1 MIFSII
7 LYSVLQV
14 QAHELVAPVYH
25 NHDISQDGSE
35 LSVMQLY
42 ALFSKS
48 RGIILDL
55 PDGSFTA
62 TATLSSTFLP
72 KYARIDETE
81 VHGNGH
87 GNGIA
92 WAGKVGSQNVLAV
105 DMKTSYLVTG
115 VAVQGRADAA
125 QWVKR
130 FSVLTSENGS
140 KWVSQG
146 TFNGNFDHLSVC
158 RVRFKSPVLA
168 RFVKFIVLQYHGYP
182 CMRVD
187 VLVYDANK
195 E

>member
-25 NHDISQDGSE
+25 NHDIGQDGSE
-35 LSVMQLY
+35 LSVVQLN

-48 RGIILDL
+48 RGIIHDL
-55 PDGSFTA
+55 SDGSLTA
-62 TATLSSTFLP
+62 TGSFSSAHLP

-81 VHGNGH
+81 IH

-92 WAGKVGSQNVLAV
+92 WAGIKGSQNALTV

-115 VAVQGRADAA
+115 VATQGRADEH

-130 FSVLTSENGS
+130 FSVMTSEDGT
-140 KWVSQG
+140 KWASQG
-146 TFNGNFDHLSVC
+146 IFNGNFDYLSVC
-158 RVRFKSPVLA
+158 RVRFNSPVLA
-168 RFVKFIVLQYHGYP
+168 RFVKFKVLDYHNHP
-182 CMRVD
+182 SMRVD

>member
-14 QAHELVAPVYH
+14 QAHKLVAPVYH

-35 LSVMQLY
+35 LSVTQLY

-48 RGIILDL
+48 RGIIHDL
-55 PDGSFTA
+55 SDESLTA
-62 TATLSSTFLP
+62 TATYSSAFLP

-81 VHGNGH
+81 VHGNG
-87 GNGIA
+87 IS
-92 WAGKVGSQNVLAV
+92 WAGKAGSQNVLAV

-130 FSVLTSENGS
+130 FSVLTSDNGT
-140 KWVSQG
+140 KWVFQG
-146 TFNGNFDHLSVC
+146 TFIGNFDQLSVC
-158 RVRFKSPVLA
+158 RVSFKSPVLA
-168 RFVKFIVLQYHGYP
+168 RFVKFSVLDYHNHP
-182 CMRVD
+182 SMRVD

>member
-25 NHDISQDGSE
+25 NHDIGQNGSE
-35 LSVMQLY
+35 LSVTQLI

-48 RGIILDL
+48 RGIIHDL
-55 PDGSFTA
+55 PDGSLTA
-62 TATLSSTFLP
+62 TGSHSSPYLP

-81 VHGNGH
+81 VRGNGV
-87 GNGIA
+87 A
-92 WAGKVGSQNVLAV
+92 WAGITGSHNVLSV

-115 VAVQGRADAA
+115 VATQGRADLG

-130 FSVLTSENGS
+130 FSVRTSENGT

-146 TFNGNFDHLSVC
+146 IFNGNFDQLSVC
-158 RVRFKSPVLA
+158 RVRFNSPVLA
-168 RFVKFIVLQYHGYP
+168 RFVKFTVLDYHHHP
-182 CMRVD
+182 SMRVD

>member
-62 TATLSSTFLP
+62 TATHSSDFPP

-81 VHGNGH
+81 VDGNGR
-87 GNGIA
+87 A
-92 WAGKVGSQNVLAV
+92 WIGKIGSLNVLTV

-115 VAVQGRADAA
+115 VAVQGRVNTK

-130 FSVLTSENGS
+130 FSVLTSENGT

-158 RVRFKSPVLA
+158 RVRFISPVLA
-168 RFVKFIVLQYHGYP
+168 RFVKFIVVDYHSHP
-182 CMRVD
+182 SMRVD

>member
-48 RGIILDL
+48 RGIIHDL
-55 PDGSFTA
+55 PDGSLTA
-62 TATLSSTFLP
+62 TATHSSDFLP

-81 VHGNGH
+81 VY

-92 WAGKVGSQNVLAV
+92 WAGIKGSLNELAV
-105 DMKTSYLVTG
+105 DMKTSYVVTG
-115 VAVQGRADAA
+115 VAVQGRADGK

-130 FSVLTSENGS
+130 FSVLTSENGT

-168 RFVKFIVLQYHGYP
+168 RFVKFTVLDYYNHP
-182 CMRVD
+182 SMRVD
-187 VLVYDANK
+187 VLVYDDNK

>member
-1 MIFSII
+1 MIISII

-35 LSVMQLY
+35 LSVMQLS

-62 TATLSSTFLP
+62 TATASSAFLP

-81 VHGNGH
+81 VH

-130 FSVLTSENGS
+130 FSVSTSENGS
-140 KWVSQG
+140 NWVSQG

-168 RFVKFIVLQYHGYP
+168 RFVKFIVLQYHVYP
-182 CMRVD
+182 SMRVD